1 MSQLRHNR
9 LTENRLGK
17 VCRAMAML
25 LCLCIVVHMLGVPVT
40 LLNPG
45 GAADALATS
54 ADEGYSVPSSLPQ
67 PTPSFAMV
75 PVTDAQP
82 FVHMPVLAS
91 TLFHPPVH

>member
-9 LTENRLGK
+9 FEESRPVK
-17 VCRAMAML
+17 VCMAMVVL
-25 LCLCIVVHMLGVPVT
+25 LCLCIMVQMLGVPVT

-45 GAADALATS
+45 GAEDALATS
-54 ADEGYSVPSSLPQ
+54 AYEGYSVPSSLPQ
-67 PTPSFAMV
+67 LTPSFEMV